1 MVLVSAAGAIVGSVC
16 RQVVQH
22 WMWLLG
28 VAVES
33 SSKNEACQVGLYEY
47 SCCTLGGQTGVP
59 IEPAAG
65 MTASRL
71 GQAALRP
78 LYHMNQR
85 SSLSPT

>member
-1 MVLVSAAGAIVGSVC
+1 M
-16 RQVVQH
+16 
-22 WMWLLG
+22 
-28 VAVES
+28 
-33 SSKNEACQVGLYEY
+33 
-47 SCCTLGGQTGVP
+47 P